1 MRLHSWLRSKRTQK
15 RKRKREKEEEE
26 EEECIHQAR
35 LDR

>member
-1 MRLHSWLRSKRTQK
+1 MRLYSWLRSKRTQK